1 MGIAH
6 LNRLFCSLNVHI
18 QEFHGLL
25 PGRGQLALNRVAGCC
40 GHEILRGLKGE
51 HNSSFSTPGQGI
63 KNLTLFLEVDICL
76 FSTLPVSSTATAQRV
91 KLPLTSAS
99 RALTSEATPTSL
111 ACINSTPSWKSEPS
125 FGMLLKNMAETRS
138 YASRVIG
145 LKRLRFHLVKH
156 RKPL

>member
-6 LNRLFCSLNVHI
+6 LNGLFCSLNAHI

-25 PGRGQLALNRVAGCC
+25 PGFSSRGQLALNRVAGCC
-40 GHEILRGLKGE
+40 GSEILRGLKGE
-51 HNSSFSTPGQGI
+51 HNTPGQGI

-76 FSTLPVSSTATAQRV
+76 FSILLVSSTATAQRV

-111 ACINSTPSWKSEPS
+111 ARFNSTPSWKSKPS
-125 FGMLLKNMAETRS
+125 FDMLLKNVAETRS

-145 LKRLRFHLVKH
+145 WKWLRFHLVKH
-156 RKPL
+156 RKAL